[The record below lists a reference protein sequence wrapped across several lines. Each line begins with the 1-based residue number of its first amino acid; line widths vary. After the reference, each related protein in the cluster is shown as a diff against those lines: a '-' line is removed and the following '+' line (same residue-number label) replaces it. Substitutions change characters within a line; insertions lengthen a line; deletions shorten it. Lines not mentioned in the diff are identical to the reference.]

1 MSLKKQLAEMYGF
14 PIPKDSSFILLR
26 GWQKKRKE
34 ALKRRRKR
42 KNKEK
47 E

>member
-1 MSLKKQLAEMYGF
+1 MYGL
-14 PIPKDSSFILLR
+14 PIPKESSFILLR
-26 GWQKKRKE
+26 RWQKKRKE
-34 ALKRRRKR
+34 ALKRYRKR